1 VIDSPRG
8 AMAAMTLSTSPR
20 TLGDSA
26 VRETRRTQIDLPHV
40 APLNA
45 LRGRIA
51 AGSPTGDGVPY
62 FDPHDGGINARI
74 LMLAE
79 APGPAA
85 VGKSGFI
92 SCDNP
97 DATAA
102 NAWHAY
108 AAAGIPRGDIV
119 RWNAVPWYIG
129 SEGRTKIRAATVRD
143 LRAAEPHLRQ
153 LLTLL
158 PRLRVVVLCGR
169 KAQRMDPAIRQAAP
183 HVHIVH
189 AWHPSPVCMNR
200 YPQRKAEFFAQIAHA
215 ARLAGI
221 E

>member
-1 VIDSPRG
+1 MIL
-8 AMAAMTLSTSPR
+8 LSTVPR
-20 TLGDSA
+20 TLGDPA
-26 VRETRRTQIDLPHV
+26 VRAARMELLDLPHI
-40 APLNA
+40 APLTQFA
-45 LRGRIA
+45 LRLA
-51 AGSPTGDGVPY
+51 EASPTGDGVPF

-102 NAWHAY
+102 NTWHAY
-108 AAAGIPRGDIV
+108 AAAGIERTDIV

-129 SEGRTKIRAATVRD
+129 SEGRTKIRAANRKD
-143 LRAAEPHLRQ
+143 LIEAEPHLRE
-153 LLTLL
+153 LLSLL
-158 PRLRVVVLCGR
+158 QNLRVVVLCGR
-169 KAQRMDPAIRQAAP
+169 KSQRMDPVIRQAAP
-183 HVHIVH
+183 QLHIVR

-200 YPQRKAEFFAQIAHA
+200 FPTRRAEFFAQIEQA
-215 ARLAGI
+215 ARLIGREAAT
-221 E
+221 